1 MGSSLAFSLLL
12 RPEPFDVVVID
23 RRPEKVASHVMDL
36 EQVLA
41 LGGTTSVS
49 HGSWE
54 ELDAVDVLVVCAS
67 TALTANTSRAVY
79 LEANS
84 AIVDALAARLGGWD
98 GVAVMVTNPVD
109 PLTARLARALGD
121 RRRVVGY
128 TLNDSLRLRTAVAAA
143 LDVPVAAVEAW
154 VLGEHGERAVPLFS
168 RIRVD
173 GRSVTLSAAQRAAAD
188 EFVRTWYR
196 RHVAL
201 DPNRSSTW
209 TSGAGV
215 ASLVAAIVT
224 GADEPA
230 VLSMLLDGE
239 YGISDAAVG
248 VPVRLGP
255 GGVER
260 VLEWELAE
268 DELAALRYAAR

>member
-1 MGSSLAFSLLL
+1 VGSSLAFSLLM

-36 EQVLA
+36 EQVVA
-41 LGGTTSVS
+41 LGGTASVS

-54 ELDAVDVLVVCAS
+54 ELDAADVLVVCAS

-79 LEANS
+79 LDANS
-84 AIVDALAARLGGWD
+84 AIIDAIAARLGGWD
-98 GVAVMVTNPVD
+98 GVVVMVTNPVD
-109 PLTARLARALGD
+109 RLTARLARALGD
-121 RRRVVGY
+121 RRRVGGY
-128 TLNDSLRLRTAVAAA
+128 TLHDSLRLRTAVAAA
-143 LDVPVAAVEAW
+143 LDVHVSSIDAW
-154 VLGEHGERAVPLFS
+154 VLGEHGDRAVPLFS
-168 RIRVD
+168 RVRVD
-173 GRSVTLSAAQRAAAD
+173 GEPVSLTAAQRDQASA
-188 EFVRTWYR
+188 FVRTWYR

-230 VLSMLLDGE
+230 VVSTLLDGE
-239 YGISDAAVG
+239 YGIVDAAVG
-248 VPVRLGP
+248 VPVHLGRE
-255 GGVER
+255 GVAR
-260 VLEWELAE
+260 VLEWELDE